1 MNQVIID
8 VENLQ
13 KNVNSETILS
23 NISFNVYQGE
33 LFCFLGPDGS
43 GKSTIIDILVGLR
56 KPTEGKIAILGF
68 DITTP
73 FERREIKKA
82 IGVLPQEFRTHDNLS
97 VKENIL
103 FWGKMYD
110 NMYDID
116 EMLEKFKLVDK
127 ANVRYR
133 KLPGYLKRRVGLAI
147 AFVNKPKIV
156 FLDEPT
162 TGLDQFAK
170 KEVWEILLD
179 FKKQGTTIF
188 MTTNQAIEPQVLAD
202 RVAIIHK
209 GSIKDIGTPVELIDR
224 YSSSGKIIIKFTSS
238 DERTAAIQIL
248 QSNCPLDLIDGDIE
262 ISSDEITLLE
272 ILAKL
277 DKANIRYSDLITQNP
292 TLNDVFI
299 TLTGEKLTST

>member
-1 MNQVIID
+1 LNQVIID

>member
-1 MNQVIID
+1 VI
-8 VENLQ
+8 VVSNLQ
-13 KNVNSETILS
+13 KSINSEEILS
-23 NISFNVYQGE
+23 SISFKVHKGE
-33 LFCFLGPDGS
+33 FFCFLGPDGS

-56 KPTEGKIAILGF
+56 KPTEGKITILGY
-68 DITTP
+68 DRYNP
-73 FERREIKKA
+73 LEMREIKKV

-110 NMYDID
+110 KMFDIN
-116 EMLEKFKLVDK
+116 EMLDKFKLVDK
-127 ANVRYR
+127 ANTRYR
-133 KLPGYLKRRVGLAI
+133 KLPGNLKRRVGLAI
-147 AFVNKPKIV
+147 AFVNKPEIV

-179 FKKQGTTIF
+179 FKRQGTTIF

-209 GSIKDIGTPVELIDR
+209 GLIKDVGSPVELIDR
-224 YSSSGKIIIKFTSS
+224 YSSSGKIIIRFTSS
-238 DERTAAIQIL
+238 DERSSAIQKL
-248 QSNCPLDLIDGDIE
+248 QSDCPIEIIDDNIE

-277 DKANIRYSDLITQNP
+277 DKANIRYSDLITQKP

-299 TLTGEKLTST
+299 TLTGEKLNNT